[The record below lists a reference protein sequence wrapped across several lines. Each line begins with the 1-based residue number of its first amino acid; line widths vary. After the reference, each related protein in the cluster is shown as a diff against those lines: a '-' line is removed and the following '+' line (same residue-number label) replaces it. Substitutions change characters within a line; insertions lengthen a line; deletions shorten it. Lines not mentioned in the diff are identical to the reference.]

1 MQKKII
7 ALAIA
12 GLSGASFAQSNVTVS
27 GQLKASMEFTGM
39 GGCTSYGTA
48 GCNNNATRT
57 RITDNT
63 TYVRFSGVESLGNGM
78 SAVFQIESDAKI
90 DDATA
95 SASGA
100 NGGGMFATRNSYVG
114 LTGNWGTAIMGRHD
128 VHYTDLAPVDGW
140 WAGAGPLATSSLSL
154 FNLLPS
160 GLTNATG
167 TAPGAAAGIMNAAVF
182 NRLNNVAAY
191 ISPTWS
197 GLSFKLGFTAGPT
210 SNENTTA
217 GLSSKDYGWTFVP
230 KYINGPIA
238 AVWAHTEGKNLTL
251 TSATSATV
259 TVAAGAVG
267 TIATALTGAGL
278 IAPAAGG
285 LGGGAAAASALG
297 NRGANVKADRL
308 GASYT
313 FPMGLKVGLI
323 YDNTK
328 ATDAATGVSWGK
340 RTGWALPISYQ
351 TGAHGFYFDYAKVG
365 ESTMNDGAGNNVN
378 LSGSGARF
386 YSLGYQYD
394 LSKRTAVTVSYSRIN
409 NDSNGIYDFFG
420 RGAGVQS
427 PGQDPS
433 TTQFGIRH
441 SF

>member
-12 GLSGASFAQSNVTVS
+12 GLSGAAFAQSNVTVS
-27 GQLKASMEFTGM
+27 GQLKASMEFTGV

-48 GCNNNATRT
+48 GCNNPVSRT

-128 VHYTDLAPVDGW
+128 VHYTEMAPVDGW

-154 FNLLPS
+154 FNVLPV
-160 GLTNATG
+160 GMTAVGGAT
-167 TAPGAAAGIMNAAVF
+167 PSNVAGQGIWNVAVF

-210 SNENTTA
+210 TNENTTTA
-217 GLSSKDYGWTFVP
+217 LSAKDYGWTFVP

-238 AVWAHTEGKNLTL
+238 AVWSHTEGKNLTV
-251 TSATSATV
+251 SAT
-259 TVAAGAVG
+259 GAFNVS
-267 TIATALTGAGL
+267 GAGGA
-278 IAPAAGG
+278 ITTAAIAVAPAAGTV
-285 LGGGAAAASALG
+285 GGAAAAASALA

-323 YDNTK
+323 YDNTR
-328 ATDAATGVSWGK
+328 ATDAATGVSLGK

-365 ESTMNDGAGNNVN
+365 DSTMVDSTGTNNQA

-409 NDSNGIYDFFG
+409 NESNAIYDFFG
-420 RGAGVQS
+420 RTAGVS
-427 PGQDPS
+427 SMGIDVS